1 MDSDERQSVQAVARQ
16 ALMQCDIEQ
25 KLIST
30 HALEHDWLGG
40 KLSIVPY
47 SEVDAIED
55 AGRPDRPE
63 LVPPSDVPRRGLG
76 TDEGKAAF
84 VHALAHIEFNA
95 INLALDAV
103 YRFRDMPKDY
113 YGDWIRVAREEA
125 EHFVL
130 LRNRLRDLGYDYGDF
145 ASHAGLWDMA
155 KRTADDVLMRMAL
168 VPRLLE
174 ARGLDVTPGM
184 ISRLQSIGDNQ
195 TVSCLQVIYQEELGH
210 VEIGTRW
217 FNLICDQRG
226 LDPQQTYINII
237 KSNVSERI
245 RKPINIDA
253 RREAGFTELELTF
266 LVQSSLD

>member
-1 MDSDERQSVQAVARQ
+1 MTADVPRSVHDAALQ
-16 ALMQCDIEQ
+16 ALMQSDVGKKIN
-25 KLIST
+25 ST
-30 HALEHDWLGG
+30 QILERDWLGK
-40 KLSIVPY
+40 KLSLDSL
-47 SEVDAIED
+47 SEVNAIDD

-76 TDEGKAAF
+76 TSEGKAAF
-84 VHALAHIEFNA
+84 IHALAHIEFNA

-103 YRFRDMPKDY
+103 YRFRNMPEKY
-113 YGDWIRVAREEA
+113 YSDWIKVAREEA
-125 EHFVL
+125 EHFL
-130 LRNRLRDLGYDYGDF
+130 LLSKRLSDLGYSYGDF

-184 ISRLQSIGDNQ
+184 ISRLQSIGDCE

-210 VEIGTRW
+210 VEIGTHW
-217 FNLICDQRG
+217 FNYVCDQRG
-226 LDPQQTYINII
+226 MDAQQTYINII

-245 RKPINIDA
+245 RKPINVDA
-253 RREAGFTELELTF
+253 RRKAGFTDMEIDFLEQT
-266 LVQSSLD
+266 SSD